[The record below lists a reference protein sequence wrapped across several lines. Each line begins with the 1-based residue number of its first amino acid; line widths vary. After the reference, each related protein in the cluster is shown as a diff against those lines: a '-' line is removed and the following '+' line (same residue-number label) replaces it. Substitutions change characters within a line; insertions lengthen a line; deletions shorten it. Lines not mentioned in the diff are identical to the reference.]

1 MSVEIVVLLNI
12 VFWNRWYFFFD
23 EYKVKKN
30 SICLKYKYK
39 SLL

>member
-12 VFWNRWYFFFD
+12 VFWNRWYFFF